1 MSIERIKKLESQV
14 EELRDQ
20 LQFNISHQ
28 QEPMAHMVISTLMQR
43 AKGATVDNL
52 TRLFNSIRIG
62 RRESIQAM
70 KEVRVITSCGL
81 KEAKDFIDWIHDCK
95 ESES

>member
-20 LQFNISHQ
+20 LEFHLSDQ
-28 QEPMAHMVISTLMQR
+28 QEPMVHMVIETLMQR

-62 RRESIQAM
+62 RKGLIQAM
-70 KEVRVITSCGL
+70 KEVRTITSCDL
-81 KEAKDFIDWIHDCK
+81 KEAKDFVDWVHDCN
-95 ESES
+95 ESA